1 MQIPWVPGVSLKEYA
16 KDRNSAIFPI
26 ILKCPICGAEI
37 KLCRHGFYSRNVI
50 TSRREY
56 CIDICRYFCRS
67 CRRTISLLPI
77 FLLPY
82 FQQDRQSILKSLR
95 DYFTH
100 GTIWPYRQIA
110 GWYRQR
116 FLRNLAAIIG
126 ALREER
132 LLYRVPDDK
141 NEKAIKVIDRLIASP
156 ARVMTIN
163 GHFTNR
169 ILYNFMAYSL

>member
-16 KDRNSAIFPI
+16 KDRNSAIYPI
-26 ILKCPICGAEI
+26 ILKCPVCGAEI
-37 KLCRHGFYSRNVI
+37 KLYRHDYYSRNVI
-50 TSRREY
+50 TPKEEY
-56 CIDICRYFCRS
+56 RIDICRYFCRS
-67 CRRTISLLPI
+67 CRRTITLLPI

-82 FQQDRQSILKSLR
+82 FQQDRQTILKSLR

-100 GTIWPYRQIA
+100 GVFWPYRQIA
-110 GWYRQR
+110 DWYRQR

-132 LLYRVPDDK
+132 LLYRVPDK
-141 NEKAIKVIDRLIASP
+141 NEKAIKIIGRLVTSP
-156 ARVMTIN
+156 ARVTIN

>member
-1 MQIPWVPGVSLKEYA
+1 VSLNKYA
-16 KDRNSAIFPI
+16 KDRDSAIFPI

-37 KLCRHGFYSRNVI
+37 KLYRHGFYSRNVI
-50 TSRREY
+50 TPKQEY

-67 CRRTISLLPI
+67 CQGTISLLPI

-82 FQQDRQSILKSLR
+82 FQYDKQSILKSLWN
-95 DYFTH
+95 YFAH
-100 GTIWPYRQIA
+100 GVLWPYRQTA

-116 FLRNLAAIIG
+116 FSRNLAAIIG
-126 ALREER
+126 ALRER
-132 LLYRVPDDK
+132 KLLYHVPDDEY
-141 NEKAIKVIDRLIASP
+141 EKAIKVIGRLVDSP

-163 GHFTNR
+163 GHYTNR